1 MKFLGVITTAVVVFV
16 LALPVQADVF
26 ADPVMSEEPAWF
38 EVDSINGGFY
48 GYTTVGT
55 YFTQRP
61 VVTDGGV
68 RLHKFTI
75 AHVSFYVSD
84 RGVFYAENDLV
95 ALSTYF
101 TLA

>member
-1 MKFLGVITTAVVVFV
+1 MGVIVMFLLV
-16 LALPVQADVF
+16 LPVQADVF
-26 ADPVMSEEPAWF
+26 ADPVMSQEPAWF
-38 EVDSINGGFY
+38 EADVVHGGFY

-61 VVTDGGV
+61 VVTDSGV

-75 AHVSFYVSD
+75 AHVSFYISD
-84 RGVFYAENDLV
+84 RGVFAAENDLV

-101 TLA
+101 TLV